1 MTRRRI
7 AITGVGLVT
16 PLGIGLEE
24 NWRRLRAG
32 ESGIGPITRFDA
44 SDYTTTIAGEIR
56 DWDPTPWMPNKEVR
70 RTDLFIQY
78 AIAAGDM
85 AMEMAGLR
93 QRVPDPE
100 RAGCYVGSGMGGLT
114 TIEQTLE
121 KVIAKGPR
129 LGISPYFTPSTIIN
143 LAPGQLSIR
152 YTLQGP
158 NMSMVSACSTGA
170 HSIGEAARLIERG
183 DMDIMLAGGTEST
196 VTRLGV
202 GGFCASRALS
212 SRNDEPTKA
221 SRPFTA
227 SRDGFVLSE
236 GAAIMVLESYEHA
249 QARGANI
256 IAELVGYAANS
267 DAHHITAP
275 APNGEGG
282 ARCMKLALKDA
293 GISPEQVGYI
303 NAHATSTDADILET
317 AAIRTVFGA
326 HADPAKEGGLAVSST
341 KSMHGHLLGATG
353 SLEAAITA
361 LALRDGILPPT
372 INLDDPDP
380 LCDLDYVPHTA
391 REANIEYAM
400 SNSFGF
406 GGTNASIV
414 LRKA

>member
-1 MTRRRI
+1 M
-7 AITGVGLVT
+7 T
-16 PLGIGLEE
+16 PLGIGLED
-24 NWRRLRAG
+24 NWRRLQAG

-44 SDYTTTIAGEIR
+44 SGYATTIAGEVR
-56 DWDPTPWMPNKEVR
+56 DWDPTPWMPKKEVR
-70 RTDLFIQY
+70 RSDLFIQY

-93 QRVPDPE
+93 EGTPDPE

-121 KVIAKGPR
+121 KIIEKGPR
-129 LGISPYFTPSTIIN
+129 LGISPYFTPGVIIN

-152 YTLQGP
+152 YNLKGP

-183 DMDIMLAGGTEST
+183 DMDIMLAGGSEST
-196 VTRLGV
+196 VTQLGV

-236 GAAIMVLESYEHA
+236 GSAIMVLESYEHA
-249 QARGANI
+249 QARGATI
-256 IAELVGYAANS
+256 IAEVLGYAANS

-326 HADPAKEGGLAVSST
+326 HADPGKEGGLAVSST

-380 LCDLDYVPHTA
+380 QCDLDYVPHTA
-391 REANIEYAM
+391 RKADIEYAM

-406 GGTNASIV
+406 GGTNASVV

>member
-1 MTRRRI
+1 M
-7 AITGVGLVT
+7 T
-16 PLGIGLEE
+16 PLGIGLED

-44 SDYTTTIAGEIR
+44 SDYTTTIAGEVR
-56 DWDPTPWMPNKEVR
+56 DWDPTPWMPKKEVR
-70 RTDLFIQY
+70 RTDLFIQF
-78 AIAAGDM
+78 AVAAGDM
-85 AMEMAGLR
+85 AMDMAGLR
-93 QRVPDPE
+93 ENKPDPE
-100 RAGCYVGSGMGGLT
+100 RAGCYIGAGMGGLT

-129 LGISPYFTPSTIIN
+129 LGISPYFTPAVIIN

-152 YTLQGP
+152 YDFKGP

-183 DMDIMLAGGTEST
+183 DVDVMLAGGAEST

-212 SRNDEPTKA
+212 TRNDEPTKA

-236 GAAIMVLESYEHA
+236 GAAILVLESYEHA
-249 QARGANI
+249 TARGATI
-256 IAELVGYAANS
+256 LSELVGYAANS

-293 GISPEQVGYI
+293 GVAPEQIGYI
-303 NAHATSTDADILET
+303 NAHATSTDADSLGT
-317 AAIRTVFGA
+317 AAIRSVFGD
-326 HADPAKEGGLAVSST
+326 HADKGLTVSST

-353 SLEAAITA
+353 SLEAAIAA
-361 LALRDGILPPT
+361 LALRDGVLPPT

-380 LCDLDYVPHTA
+380 ACDLDYVPHTS
-391 REANIEYAM
+391 READIEYAM

-414 LRKA
+414 LKKA

>member
-1 MTRRRI
+1 
-7 AITGVGLVT
+7 VT
-16 PLGIGLEE
+16 PLGIGLED

-44 SDYTTTIAGEIR
+44 SGYTTTIAGEVR
-56 DWDPTPWMPNKEVR
+56 DWDPAPWMPKKEVR
-70 RTDLFIQY
+70 RSDMFIQF

-93 QRVPDPE
+93 EKTPDPE

-114 TIEQTLE
+114 TIEATLE
-121 KVIAKGPR
+121 KVGTKGPR
-129 LGISPYFTPSTIIN
+129 LGISPYFTPGVIIN

-152 YTLQGP
+152 YDLKGP

-170 HSIGEAARLIERG
+170 HSVGEAARLIERG
-183 DMDIMLAGGTEST
+183 DMDIMVAGGTEST
-196 VTRLGV
+196 VTQLGV

-212 SRNDEPTKA
+212 TRNDEPTKA

-249 QARGANI
+249 KARGANI

-326 HADPAKEGGLAVSST
+326 HADAGSGGLAVSST

-353 SLEAAITA
+353 SLEAAIAA
-361 LALRDGILPPT
+361 LALRDGVLPPT

-391 REANIEYAM
+391 READIEYAM

>member
-1 MTRRRI
+1 M
-7 AITGVGLVT
+7 T
-16 PLGIGLEE
+16 PLGIGLED
-24 NWRRLRAG
+24 NWRCLRAG

-44 SDYTTTIAGEIR
+44 AEYTTTIAGEVR
-56 DWDPTPWMPNKEVR
+56 DWDPSPWMPKKEVR
-70 RTDLFIQY
+70 RSDLFIQF
-78 AIAAGDM
+78 AVAAGDM

-93 QRVPDPE
+93 EATPDPE

-114 TIEQTLE
+114 TIEETLA
-121 KVIAKGPR
+121 KIAAKGPR

-152 YTLQGP
+152 YNLKGP

-170 HSIGEAARLIERG
+170 HSVGEAARLIERG
-183 DMDIMLAGGTEST
+183 DMDVMLAGGSEST
-196 VTRLGV
+196 VTQLGI

-212 SRNDEPTKA
+212 TRNDEPTKA

-249 QARGANI
+249 QVRGANI

-326 HADPAKEGGLAVSST
+326 HADPDKEGGLAVSST

-361 LALRDGILPPT
+361 LALRDGVLPPT

-380 LCDLDYVPHTA
+380 HCDLDYVPHTP
-391 REANIEYAM
+391 READIEYAM

-414 LRKA
+414 LRKV

>member
-1 MTRRRI
+1 M
-7 AITGVGLVT
+7 T
-16 PLGIGLEE
+16 PLGIGLED

-44 SDYTTTIAGEIR
+44 SDYATTIAGEVR
-56 DWDPTPWMPNKEVR
+56 DWDPSPWMPKKEVR
-70 RTDLFIQY
+70 RSDLFIQY

-93 QRVPDPE
+93 EKTPDPE

-114 TIEQTLE
+114 TIEETLE
-121 KVIAKGPR
+121 KVMAKGPR
-129 LGISPYFTPSTIIN
+129 LGVSPYFTPSTIIN

-152 YTLQGP
+152 YNLKGP

-183 DMDIMLAGGTEST
+183 DMDIMVAGGTEST

-236 GAAIMVLESYEHA
+236 GAAILVLESYEHA

-282 ARCMKLALKDA
+282 ARCMNLALKDA
-293 GISPEQVGYI
+293 GISAEQIGYI

-326 HADPAKEGGLAVSST
+326 HADRDKEGGLAVSST

-361 LALRDGILPPT
+361 VALRDGILPPT

-380 LCDLDYVPHTA
+380 QCDLDYVPHTA
-391 REANIEYAM
+391 READIEYAM

-406 GGTNASIV
+406 GGTNASVV

>member
-1 MTRRRI
+1 MTPL
-7 AITGVGLVT
+7 GVGL
-16 PLGIGLEE
+16 ED
-24 NWRRLRAG
+24 NWRRLQAG

-44 SDYTTTIAGEIR
+44 SEYTTTIAGEIR
-56 DWDPTPWMPNKEVR
+56 DWDPSPWMPNKEVR
-70 RTDLFIQY
+70 RTDLFIQF

-85 AMEMAGLR
+85 AMDQAGLR
-93 QRVPDPE
+93 ENKPNPE
-100 RAGCYVGSGMGGLT
+100 RAGCYIGAGMGGLT
-114 TIEQTLE
+114 TIEETLE
-121 KVIAKGPR
+121 KVLEKGPR
-129 LGISPYFTPSTIIN
+129 RGISPYFTPSVIIN

-152 YTLQGP
+152 YDFKGP

-183 DMDIMLAGGTEST
+183 DADVMLAGGAEST

-212 SRNDEPTKA
+212 TRNDEPTKA

-236 GAAIMVLESYEHA
+236 GAAIVVLESYEHA
-249 QARGANI
+249 QGRGANI
-256 IAELVGYAANS
+256 LAELVGYAANS

-275 APNGEGG
+275 APGGEGG
-282 ARCMKLALKDA
+282 ARCMKLALADA
-293 GISPEQVGYI
+293 GLAPEAIGYI
-303 NAHATSTDADILET
+303 NAHATSTDADVLET
-317 AAIRTVFGA
+317 AAIRTVFGD
-326 HADPAKEGGLAVSST
+326 HADKGLAVSST

-361 LALRDGILPPT
+361 MALRDGVLPPT

-380 LCDLDYVPHTA
+380 QCDLDYVPHTA
-391 REANIEYAM
+391 RKADIEYAI

-406 GGTNASIV
+406 GGTNASLV
-414 LRKA
+414 LKKA

>member
-1 MTRRRI
+1 MSRRRI
-7 AITGVGLVT
+7 AITGIGLVT
-16 PLGIGLEE
+16 PLGVGLDD
-24 NWRRLRAG
+24 NWNRLRAG
-32 ESGIGPITRFDA
+32 ESGIGQITRFDA

-56 DWDPTPWMPNKEVR
+56 DWDPSPWMSKKDVR
-70 RTDLFIQY
+70 RLDLFLQY

-85 AMEMAGLR
+85 AMAMSGLDQDGER
-93 QRVPDPE
+93 PDPE
-100 RAGCYVGSGMGGLT
+100 RAGCYIGAGMGGLT
-114 TIEQTLE
+114 TIEATLE
-121 KVIAKGPR
+121 KVQAKGPR
-129 LGISPYFTPSTIIN
+129 LGISPYFTPSVIIN

-152 YTLQGP
+152 YNFQGP

-183 DMDIMLAGGTEST
+183 DVDVMLAGGTEST

-212 SRNDEPTKA
+212 TRNDEPTKA

-236 GAAIMVLESYEHA
+236 GAAIMVLEEYDRA
-249 QARGANI
+249 KARGANI
-256 IAELVGYAANS
+256 LAEVVGYAANS

-275 APNGEGG
+275 APGGEGG
-282 ARCMKLALKDA
+282 ARCMRAALRDA
-293 GISPEQVGYI
+293 GLAPEQIGYI
-303 NAHATSTDADILET
+303 NAHATSTDADTLET
-317 AAIRTVFGA
+317 AAIRSVYGD
-326 HADPAKEGGLAVSST
+326 HAYKGLAVSST

-353 SLEAAITA
+353 SLEAAICA

-380 LCDLDYVPHTA
+380 DCDLDYVPHTA
-391 REANIEYAM
+391 REAQVEYAM

-406 GGTNASIV
+406 GGTNASVV

>member
-1 MTRRRI
+1 M
-7 AITGVGLVT
+7 T
-16 PLGIGLEE
+16 PLGIGLED
-24 NWRRLRAG
+24 NWRRLQAG
-32 ESGIGPITRFDA
+32 ESGIGAITRFDA
-44 SDYTTTIAGEIR
+44 SEYTTTIAGEVR
-56 DWDPTPWMPNKEVR
+56 DWDPSPWMPKKEVR
-70 RTDLFIQY
+70 RSDLFIQY

-93 QRVPDPE
+93 EQTPEPE

-114 TIEQTLE
+114 TIEETLE
-121 KVIAKGPR
+121 KIIAKGPR

-152 YTLQGP
+152 YNLKGP

-183 DMDIMLAGGTEST
+183 DMDFMLAGGTEST

-212 SRNDEPTKA
+212 TRNDEPTKA

-282 ARCMKLALKDA
+282 ARCMKLALADA

-326 HADPAKEGGLAVSST
+326 HADADKERGLAVSST

-353 SLEAAITA
+353 SLEAAIAA
-361 LALRDGILPPT
+361 LALRDGVLPPT

-380 LCDLDYVPHTA
+380 QCDLDYVPHTA
-391 REANIEYAM
+391 RKADIEYAM